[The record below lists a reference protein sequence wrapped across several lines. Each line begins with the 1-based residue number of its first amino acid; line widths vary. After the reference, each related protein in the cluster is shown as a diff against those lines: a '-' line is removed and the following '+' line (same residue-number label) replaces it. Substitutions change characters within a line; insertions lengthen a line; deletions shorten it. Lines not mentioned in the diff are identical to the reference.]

1 MNDRHNIKIPDNF
14 FYIYIFS
21 FIFENVNIYLIILI
35 PIKKLYLKHFILNP
49 EITLFCFYGNYE
61 SFRKFRIIFCFLI
74 LKKSNY

>member
-35 PIKKLYLKHFILNP
+35 PIKKFYLKHFNW
-49 EITLFCFYGNYE
+49 F
-61 SFRKFRIIFCFLI
+61 
-74 LKKSNY
+74 